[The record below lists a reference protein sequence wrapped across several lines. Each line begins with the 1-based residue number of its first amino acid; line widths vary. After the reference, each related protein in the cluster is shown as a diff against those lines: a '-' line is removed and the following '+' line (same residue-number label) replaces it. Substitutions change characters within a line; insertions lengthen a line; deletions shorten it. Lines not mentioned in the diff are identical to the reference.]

1 LKPKREE
8 QTPYSGIERQLLNTF
23 FSGVYISAKDF
34 LTIGRNMNMEGLAL
48 KNRELLVKEIIA
60 RANKN
65 SQTAELVS
73 QLIKIISLR
82 ISEYQNLLS
91 NYPNNGAILSQ
102 MIQKSNATKKLIQNM
117 LRTNPYG

>member
-1 LKPKREE
+1 LKHKREE
-8 QTPYSGIERQLLNTF
+8 QSPYSGIERQLLNTF
-23 FSGVYISAKDF
+23 FSGIYISAKDF

-48 KNRELLVKEIIA
+48 KNREILVKEIIA
-60 RANKN
+60 RANKS

-82 ISEYQNLLS
+82 ILEYQNLLS
-91 NYPNNGAILSQ
+91 NYPNNTAIISQ
-102 MIQKSNATKKLIQNM
+102 MIQKANATKRLIQNM